1 MGSFIERRRDDTFK
15 VRDTNV
21 KLAPEPESEPEE
33 TQPYRKTDIQL
44 PSDTAAA
51 DKEFRMLDKFFNYV
65 SKLTLS
71 ENFDL
76 EDLRPLGKITS
87 KQVLEKILSFYDELN
102 PSAQQLFKTILGRGD
117 NKKSIVQKLLND
129 INKNTIPTNTSP
141 VFISSSNSH

>member
-1 MGSFIERRRDDTFK
+1 MGGRDEDKIESIRPKLSRGNKAMDAEYVKMAKDGTISVDTEL
-15 VRDTNV
+15 V
-21 KLAPEPESEPEE
+21 KGPESEKEPEE

-76 EDLRPLGKITS
+76 EI
-87 KQVLEKILSFYDELN
+87 
-102 PSAQQLFKTILGRGD
+102 
-117 NKKSIVQKLLND
+117 
-129 INKNTIPTNTSP
+129 
-141 VFISSSNSH
+141 